1 MLKSFL
7 KPFRLPSA
15 CRPCGASCYA
25 GSTSWAALFR
35 RAFFDSLCV
44 RTYRTCRGV
53 SAGLVVGKSIVQEFI
68 GTVNIFSKNFF
79 EEAKKVSQ
87 TVLEKQKARKKRA
100 TKNPTAVLGETPANA
115 GDRPAHPTAVPGE
128 TPANAGDRPAHPT
141 AVPGETQAN
150 AGERWRPARPQPLS
164 SPCLS
169 SPCLSSP
176 SPTLPEEIETS
187 LRSVSLSGPDGPDAQ
202 SERSYFSFCASIES
216 P

>member
-128 TPANAGDRPAHPT
+128 T
-141 AVPGETQAN
+141 QAN